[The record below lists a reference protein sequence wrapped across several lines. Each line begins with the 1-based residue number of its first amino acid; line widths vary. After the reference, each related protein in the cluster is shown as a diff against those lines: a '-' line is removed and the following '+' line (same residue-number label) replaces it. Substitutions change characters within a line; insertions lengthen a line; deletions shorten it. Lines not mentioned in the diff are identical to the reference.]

1 MMLARHLRVAAPA
14 LAAMALAFTA
24 CGGTAAGSGPSAG
37 SMQVVPAST
46 QALPGGTVAFR
57 ASTQAGPAI
66 AVQWE
71 VTEAGGGSIDATG
84 YYTAPQGSATATY
97 HVVARAASDSTVYGT
112 AVVTVSA
119 TAQPVVTVSVNPATA
134 TAVAGG
140 TASFSAQVG
149 GTSNGAVTW
158 AVAEAG
164 GGSVSTSG
172 TYTAP
177 ATPGTYHVVATSQA
191 DGTKSASATVTV
203 TSSGGNVTGLDAQM
217 AVLARKAIFF
227 EHASV
232 GTNVEWGIDDLLGQ
246 VSGPKPTLRRAEDGT
261 QDAATIAA
269 ALGPGKIYGNW
280 FPSLNEYPFRKIA
293 AFEALINGGVGAK
306 ADIAMMKFC
315 FTDLPTGDASA
326 TGSSIFA
333 AYKAMM
339 DRLQAAYPSVR
350 FVHWTMPLSQD
361 GAGMNGP
368 KEQFNALVRSTY
380 GGREPVLDVALL
392 ESTRPDG
399 SREMV
404 GGFPSLYPGYASDSG
419 HLNTAGYQKV
429 ARALVELLANL

>member
-1 MMLARHLRVAAPA
+1 MKLARDLRVAFLA
-14 LAAMALAFTA
+14 LAGMAIAFTA
-24 CGGTAAGSGPSAG
+24 CGGTASAGSGL
-37 SMQVVPAST
+37 QVDPAST

-57 ASTQAGPAI
+57 ARAQAGA
-66 AVQWE
+66 ALSVQWE

-84 YYTAPQGSATATY
+84 YYTAPQGGATATY

-119 TAQPVVTVSVNPATA
+119 TAQPVVTVSVNPPTA
-134 TAVAGG
+134 TVAAGG

-158 AVAEAG
+158 SVQEAG
-164 GGSVSTSG
+164 GGTVSSSG

-191 DGTKSASATVTV
+191 DGTKTASATITV
-203 TSSGGNVTGLDAQM
+203 TSSGGSVTGLAAQM
-217 AVLARKAIFF
+217 AVLAQKAIFF

-246 VSGPKPTLRRAEDGT
+246 VSGPKPTLRRAENGT
-261 QDAATIAA
+261 QGAATIAA

-280 FPSLNEYPFRKIA
+280 FPSLNEYPFRKID

-326 TGSSIFA
+326 TASSIFA

-339 DRLQAAYPSVR
+339 DRLRAAYPNVR

-361 GAGMNGP
+361 GASMNGP

-399 SREMV
+399 SHELV
-404 GGFPSLYPGYASDSG
+404 GGVPSLYPGYASDSG
-419 HLNTAGYQKV
+419 HLNATGYDMV
-429 ARALVELLANL
+429 AQALVALLANL